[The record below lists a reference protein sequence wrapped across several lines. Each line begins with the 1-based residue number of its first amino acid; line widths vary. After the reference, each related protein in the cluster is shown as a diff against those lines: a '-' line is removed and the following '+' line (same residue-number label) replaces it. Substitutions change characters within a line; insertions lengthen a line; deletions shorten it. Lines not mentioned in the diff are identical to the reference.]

1 MGKKDYNDIPVYNSR
16 PYHAIYMSDDGE
28 DDDSICVWKD
38 GPELPDFYDSDDEPL
53 AGHFR
58 KVEIE
63 PKFKSEQSNECQ
75 KEVKAVQKTKRKLE
89 KMTVSTAEGPK
100 PMLAGSSAMVVKPT
114 KTASEVKDQN
124 EVTNTLPPNIDP
136 KTGKLTKEAFRER
149 EIQYALSST
158 RRNLTRVSQFLLK
171 LEARTT
177 KATKEGIRQTLDAT
191 VRDNNYEFDAGD
203 EETDHKSEIEEMR
216 HLSEG
221 LYNRLYLIDR
231 HWRKMARE
239 TRDSSTG
246 KSPDI
251 PILSEGDVR
260 EWIKIEINTNH
271 LSSEETCF
279 YTVQDLA
286 SNRSFREWMTYL
298 RKLCEFKDHPSDE
311 AKLVELAWRFLD
323 RNLRGPLPVNP
334 TTVEQFIGEL
344 EGNRRSG
351 VWKDALR
358 NPKKQEE
365 DDADAW
371 KAMRRYWSS
380 RTAPA

>member
-1 MGKKDYNDIPVYNSR
+1 
-16 PYHAIYMSDDGE
+16 MSDDGE
-28 DDDSICVWKD
+28 DDDSICVWRD

-63 PKFKSEQSNECQ
+63 PKLKSKQSDGHQ
-75 KEVKAVQKTKRKLE
+75 KKMKAVQTTEGQMEE
-89 KMTVSTAEGPK
+89 KVVQTAERSK
-100 PMLAGSSAMVVKPT
+100 PRPAGNGTKASKPAKTT
-114 KTASEVKDQN
+114 KETQKQN
-124 EVTNTLPPNIDP
+124 EAESTPPPNIDP

-171 LEARTT
+171 LEARTG

-191 VRDNNYEFDAGD
+191 VRDNNYDFATSSD
-203 EETDHKSEIEEMR
+203 EADHKSEIEEIK
-216 HLSEG
+216 HISEG
-221 LYNRLYLIDR
+221 LYSRLYLIDR
-231 HWRKMARE
+231 HWRKIARE
-239 TRDSSTG
+239 TRDSSG

-251 PILSEGDVR
+251 PILSEGDIK
-260 EWIKIEINTNH
+260 EWIKVEINTNH
-271 LSSEETCF
+271 LSNEETCF

-286 SNRSFREWMTYL
+286 SNRSFRDWMTYL

-323 RNLRGPLPVNP
+323 RNLRGVRPVNP
-334 TTVEQFIGEL
+334 TTVEQFISEL
-344 EGNRRSG
+344 EGKKRSG
-351 VWKDALR
+351 VWKDVLK
-358 NPKKQEE
+358 NPNKQEE
-365 DDADAW
+365 DDAEAW
-371 KAMRRYWSS
+371 RAMRRYWSS